1 MSGST
6 DRQLLD
12 SAIARLRET
21 GEIAYTGEFGAEI
34 TTFIPFVFWL
44 KTRGMLSGR
53 RVLTYAGMRPYYYF
67 LDDAEYSEKPDARA
81 WVPVEQ
87 RTWPS
92 NSK

>member
-1 MSGST
+1 MSAAN

-21 GEIAYTGEFGAEI
+21 GEIVYTGEFGAEI
-34 TTFIPFVFWL
+34 ITFVPFIFWL

-67 LDDAEYSEKPDARA
+67 LDDAEYTEQSGDRA
-81 WVPVEQ
+81 WLPPEQ
-87 RTWPS
+87 RS
-92 NSK
+92 